1 MPLLPRFIDS
11 ACFESVSKWIFK
23 YKLYPKEYELFYYKD
38 QMDFFMGTQ
47 KVSINVSM
55 EKQRAKSKKNMKKVG
70 TLTLSDIKTC
80 TAIVVRT
87 GNY

>member
-1 MPLLPRFIDS
+1 
-11 ACFESVSKWIFK
+11 
-23 YKLYPKEYELFYYKD
+23 
-38 QMDFFMGTQ
+38 MGTQ

-55 EKQRAKSKKNMKKVG
+55 EKQRAKSKKNMKKAG
-70 TLTLSDIKTC
+70 TLALSDIKTY